1 MVIFFKPKTST
12 FHLKRVKSRN
22 HYINY
27 FYTMELKRVV
37 VTGLGAIT
45 PLGNTVEETWENIK
59 NGKSG
64 AAPITHFDA
73 AQFKTQFACEVK
85 GFDPNEYI
93 DRKESRKMDLYTIFA
108 LAAAKQAIEDSGIA
122 GEGIDKNEVGVVLG
136 VGIGG
141 IHTFEEEAG
150 NYAINGPQLGPKYNP
165 FFIPKMIAD
174 IAAGF
179 ISIENGFHGPN
190 FTTTSACASST
201 NALADAFNL
210 IRLGKAN
217 AIVTG
222 GSEAAIWPSGV
233 GGFNAMKALSTR
245 NDEPEKASR
254 PFSASRDGFV
264 MGEGSCILVLEELEH
279 AKARGAK
286 IYAEVAGCGMSADA
300 YHITASHPEGLGAKL
315 VMERAL
321 KDAEMTPADID
332 YINVHGTSTHV
343 GDISEVKAI
352 KEVFGDAA
360 YKLNISSTKSMT
372 GHLLGAAGAV
382 EAMFS
387 ILSVKNDIVP
397 PTINHDEADKD
408 EEIDY
413 NLNFTFNKA
422 QKRTVRAALSNT
434 FGFGGHNACA
444 IFKKY
449 EG

>member
-1 MVIFFKPKTST
+1 
-12 FHLKRVKSRN
+12 
-22 HYINY
+22 
-27 FYTMELKRVV
+27 MELKRVV
-37 VTGLGAIT
+37 VTGLGAVT
-45 PLGNTVEETWENIK
+45 PLGNNVEKTWENIK
-59 NGKSG
+59 AGKSG

-73 AQFKTQFACEVK
+73 SQFKTQFACEVK
-85 GFDPNEYI
+85 NFDSTQYI
-93 DRKESRKMDLYTIFA
+93 DRQESRKMDIYTMYA

-122 GEGIDKNEVGVVLG
+122 GENVNKNEVGVVLG

-141 IHTFEEEAG
+141 IRTFEEEVS
-150 NYAINGPQLGPKYNP
+150 NYAINGAQLGPKYNP

-174 IAAGF
+174 IAAGY

-190 FTTTSACASST
+190 YTTTSACASST

-217 AIVTG
+217 AMITG
-222 GSEAAIWPSGV
+222 GSEAAIWASGV

-264 MGEGSCILVLEELEH
+264 MGEGACVLVLEELEH

-321 KDAEMTPADID
+321 KDAEMKPEDID

-387 ILSVKNDIVP
+387 ILAVQNDIIP
-397 PTINHDEADKD
+397 PTINHEEDDKD

-422 QKRTVRAALSNT
+422 QKRTARAALSNT

-449 EG
+449 NA